1 MNKEWNNRSRVLV
14 GIALIVVLAAV
25 SASQGKA
32 LEVALFFA
40 TLAYCALIVGVCVAT
55 VLLYRRGS
63 RRTKQAMAAGL
74 GFFAVLGTIEAAFST
89 DGQAIVF
96 ILQMFI
102 GMVVVD
108 LVLLA
113 VRFQQRRRGQP
124 GQSLS
129 S

>member
-1 MNKEWNNRSRVLV
+1 
-14 GIALIVVLAAV
+14 
-25 SASQGKA
+25 
-32 LEVALFFA
+32 
-40 TLAYCALIVGVCVAT
+40 
-55 VLLYRRGS
+55 
-63 RRTKQAMAAGL
+63 
-74 GFFAVLGTIEAAFST
+74 
-89 DGQAIVF
+89 
-96 ILQMFI
+96 MFI